1 MSFIS
6 YTKPAE
12 DGTDRIRL
20 LKTAS
25 IIDPKTKM
33 ELLKVRIG
41 FTLPYENELS
51 TLDEQLE
58 WLRKEYL
65 VSFVADEGIDFK
77 EVSLLL
83 DWLNLKSKN
92 VSLNEVEMSEFN
104 VIKHYVSSQVSLEYD
119 FENMKMKILGIIT
132 TSFKLRGRP
141 LKMNEYMPLFN
152 EFSTTLNNEILE
164 TNEFRECLVVRVG
177 LANRVRHCMACK
189 KPRRPLPKI
198 DLVVN
203 SKIEPEPTP
212 EPTPE
217 PPKVKEAKPSKQS
230 QTRSANKARDQKKR
244 EQEEYLRRVAEA
256 EKARA
261 EEEERKRRAKKA
273 SKKI

>member
-65 VSFVADEGIDFK
+65 VSLVADEGVNFG
-77 EVSLLL
+77 EVSQV
-83 DWLNLKSKN
+83 LNELKSKEGR
-92 VSLNEVEMSEFN
+92 LDELERSEFN
-104 VIKHYVSSQVSLEYD
+104 VIKHYISSQVSLEYD
-119 FENMKMKILGIIT
+119 FENIKMKILGIIT
-132 TSFKLRGRP
+132 ASFHLRGRP

-164 TNEFRECLVVRVG
+164 TNDFRECLVVRLG
-177 LANRVRHCMACK
+177 LANRVRHCMSCRK
-189 KPRRPLPKI
+189 QRNPLPKI
-198 DLVVN
+198 DLVVH
-203 SKIEPEPTP
+203 SKIEP

-217 PPKVKEAKPSKQS
+217 PPKVKEAKPSKQT